1 MLKLLRCE
9 FAKLKRKPLFFAA
22 AAISALIPLGCALF
36 LPEMQEFS
44 SGAEA
49 VDRLMST
56 LFQLSAYLLLMPA
69 VVVLASN
76 LLFEE
81 QDNDTLKNLMTV
93 PVSKPALALA
103 KMTLL
108 FLFSVAFMAVG
119 GLVNLAIVLAS
130 GLEPVGFWKLFF
142 VGIGQGI
149 MMWAGALPCVLLV
162 VLLNRS
168 YIISVII
175 TFFYTAV
182 NYIFG
187 TNDYFIMQPFGFNA
201 GTLLPGPLTFRWF
214 FQYLDTSSSSAQMTE
229 LMERISPYFVTTP
242 QAFLVVILES
252 AVFLTLIALVY
263 KRQSCNRRCKVMW
276 SILKGEWRKLR
287 RCQILLVGIVALALC
302 PVVQYGTQLIINP
315 EMRDQNFDFVKLF
328 ANVIWG
334 NTQIFLPISLVMIG
348 GWLIDRENTN
358 DTMKNL
364 LTVPVSYPKLLGGK
378 LIVTIFLSILFGIYS
393 VAVTVLTG
401 TLAGL
406 DGLSAAVL
414 LRQGVQ
420 LVAAAFNTSL
430 VCMPMILIFGQMR
443 GAYLGGSLLTF
454 FLGYC
459 ILFFKSGFLLSA
471 YPFSAALILA
481 GFDMQAYN
489 GATQAPST
497 LLALAGIAAVL
508 VLTMAILLL
517 SRPSKKA
524 SNTKK
529 KKAKKGRGRRRA

>member
-1 MLKLLRCE
+1 
-9 FAKLKRKPLFFAA
+9 
-22 AAISALIPLGCALF
+22 
-36 LPEMQEFS
+36 
-44 SGAEA
+44 
-49 VDRLMST
+49 
-56 LFQLSAYLLLMPA
+56 
-69 VVVLASN
+69 
-76 LLFEE
+76 
-81 QDNDTLKNLMTV
+81 
-93 PVSKPALALA
+93 
-103 KMTLL
+103 
-108 FLFSVAFMAVG
+108 
-119 GLVNLAIVLAS
+119 
-130 GLEPVGFWKLFF
+130 
-142 VGIGQGI
+142 
-149 MMWAGALPCVLLV
+149 
-162 VLLNRS
+162 
-168 YIISVII
+168 
-175 TFFYTAV
+175 
-182 NYIFG
+182 
-187 TNDYFIMQPFGFNA
+187 
-201 GTLLPGPLTFRWF
+201 
-214 FQYLDTSSSSAQMTE
+214 
-229 LMERISPYFVTTP
+229 
-242 QAFLVVILES
+242 
-252 AVFLTLIALVY
+252 
-263 KRQSCNRRCKVMW
+263 MW

-393 VAVTVLTG
+393 VAITVLTG

-406 DGLSAAVL
+406 DGFSADVL
-414 LRQGVQ
+414 LRQGAQV
-420 LVAAAFNTSL
+420 VAAAFNTSL

-481 GFDMQAYN
+481 GFDMQEYN
-489 GATQAPST
+489 GATQAPSV
-497 LLALAGIAAVL
+497 LLAVAGIAAVL

-524 SNTKK
+524 VNNKK
-529 KKAKKGRGRRRA
+529 KKVKKGRGRRRIG